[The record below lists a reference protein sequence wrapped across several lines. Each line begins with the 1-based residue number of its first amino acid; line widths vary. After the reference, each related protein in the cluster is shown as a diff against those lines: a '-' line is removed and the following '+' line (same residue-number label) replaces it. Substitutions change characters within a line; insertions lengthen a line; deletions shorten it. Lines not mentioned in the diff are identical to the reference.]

1 MCLAGL
7 GVMELISKSNF
18 SLMIMVDIR
27 LQCAEDRMGRKVVN
41 VRYENSNEFDSERL
55 ERFERYCGIE
65 GGFHVSWR
73 RSWWLRR

>member
-41 VRYENSNEFDSERL
+41 VRYEHSNEFDSER
-55 ERFERYCGIE
+55 
-65 GGFHVSWR
+65 
-73 RSWWLRR
+73 